1 LRVLTIDRNI
11 FVPLQKKSM
20 IKIICKSCSSDKYVK
35 NGTVRFQQ
43 RYKCKEC
50 GCSFIVGDKREKLS
64 PAARS
69 LAILLYGRGKASYG
83 FIAKLLNVSSVAVMK
98 LIKREADKMPEPEI
112 DLSIKEVSFDEMWH
126 FVERKKKN
134 YGSGGQWS
142 AVEIG
147 QSDGVL
153 GIVLLK
159 HSEIST
165 KNLSI

>member
-1 LRVLTIDRNI
+1 
-11 FVPLQKKSM
+11 M
-20 IKIICKSCSSDKYVK
+20 HKIICKNCSSDKCTK
-35 NGTVRFQQ
+35 NGKVRYKQ

-50 GCSFIVGDKREKLS
+50 GFNFIIGDKREKLS
-64 PAARS
+64 PSARA

-83 FIAKLLNVSSVAVMK
+83 FIAKLFKISSVAVMK
-98 LIKREADKMPEPEI
+98 LIKREADRLPDPEI
-112 DLSIKEVSFDEMWH
+112 DSSIKEVSFDEMWH
-126 FVERKKKN
+126 FVERKKTS
-134 YGSGGQWS
+134 YGSGGLWS

-165 KNLSI
+165 ENLSI